1 MKCNEGPGG
10 DGEGGRPSV
19 SLLSTATATAPS
31 ATILLI
37 ALANIILKYA
47 IMPNQSNHSLREEK
61 KGKKCIFSEFRV
73 LVLIKRALVEEG
85 NAPAKYLPTF

>member
-1 MKCNEGPGG
+1 M
-10 DGEGGRPSV
+10 
-19 SLLSTATATAPS
+19 SLLSTATATSPS
-31 ATILLI
+31 ATILFI

-47 IMPNQSNHSLREEK
+47 IIPNQSNHSQRAEK
-61 KGKKCIFSEFRV
+61 KKTKKCCIFPEFRA